1 MNHAHIE
8 KNAVTRLGAG
18 WLARLARLG
27 IVTGMLAAGA
37 AMAAPQQDP
46 APFAQAPERAQ
57 RQDAAPPARER
68 AVQDAGPAMDQR
80 AAEAREEERR
90 RIEARVLEQEA
101 RSEARRRNGGRLT
114 PDERRDLRRQIN
126 EAGVEIYPHRKRR

>member
-8 KNAVTRLGAG
+8 INAVSRSPAG

-27 IVTGMLAAGA
+27 VMTAAVLSCA
-37 AMAAPQQDP
+37 AMAAPQMGPGPTVQGP
-46 APFAQAPERAQ
+46 VQRFEAPQARD
-57 RQDAAPPARER
+57 RAAPQATP
-68 AVQDAGPAMDQR
+68 QQLLDQR
-80 AAEAREEERR
+80 ASEAREEERR

-101 RSEARRRNGGRLT
+101 RNEARRRNGGRLT

-126 EAGVEIYPHRKRR
+126 EAGVELYPNKQRR